1 MKRIALAILFSLV
14 IAPVLAL
21 PALAKGS
28 QPDVYLPSTETVSGN
43 YYKVGGTVEVAGKV
57 ASDVVVAGGNV
68 IISGEVGG
76 DVLVVGGNIRIT
88 GSVEGDVRVIGGNV
102 ELAGPVG
109 KNVSVAAGTL
119 TIASSSNINGHLT
132 VAVGALDLRGAVV
145 GGVAGAAG
153 SVIIAGTI
161 KGPTDII
168 LDKEGTLQ
176 IRDTAVI
183 QSPFKYSAYHEAQV
197 AEGANLSEAL
207 QFNQLNLKERS
218 WSEKFDWLRHLI
230 SLFAMLII
238 GMIFVV
244 MVPKLV
250 EQINSE
256 ALVKPWAK
264 IGWGFVWLVVPP
276 IAIIILAVTIIGLP
290 LAIIGAAIYAIGLY
304 MTQIFAGLLVGYWLK
319 NNSKMAWW
327 SKMSPLVMMSVGIL
341 VFKILTMLPFVG
353 GLVVFV
359 GLLWLWGTLASVK
372 KQLILNYR

>member
-1 MKRIALAILFSLV
+1 MQNGKDIKDYTEARKPEGTEKFLAPLFKCP
-14 IAPVLAL
+14 APLDKDVEDAIRKLAL
-21 PALAKGS
+21 KTYTAIGCLDFS
-28 QPDVYLPSTETVSGN
+28 
-43 YYKVGGTVEVAGKV
+43 
-57 ASDVVVAGGNV
+57 
-68 IISGEVGG
+68 
-76 DVLVVGGNIRIT
+76 
-88 GSVEGDVRVIGGNV
+88 RV
-102 ELAGPVG
+102 
-109 KNVSVAAGTL
+109 
-119 TIASSSNINGHLT
+119 
-132 VAVGALDLRGAVV
+132 
-145 GGVAGAAG
+145 
-153 SVIIAGTI
+153 
-161 KGPTDII
+161 DII

-327 SKMSPLVMMSVGIL
+327 SKMSPLVMMSVGII

>member
-1 MKRIALAILFSLV
+1 MKKISLAILFSLLLV
-14 IAPVLAL
+14 PFLTI
-21 PALAKGS
+21 PALAKGN
-28 QPDVYLPSTETVSGN
+28 QADIYLPSSETVAGN
-43 YYKVGGTVEVAGKV
+43 YYRAGATVEVSGKV
-57 ASDVVVAGGNV
+57 ESDVVVAGGNV

-76 DVLVVGGNIRIT
+76 DVLAVGGNIRIT
-88 GSVEGDVRVIGGNV
+88 GSVAGDVRIVGGNV

-145 GGVAGAAG
+145 GSVEGAAG

-161 KGPTDII
+161 KGSADII
-168 LDKEGTLQ
+168 LDREGTLQ

-183 QSPFKYSAYHEAQV
+183 QSPFKYSAYNEAQV
-197 AEGANLSEAL
+197 AEGAQISQPL

-218 WSEKFDWLRHLI
+218 WSERFDWLGHLI

-238 GMIFVV
+238 GMIFVLT
-244 MVPKLV
+244 VPKLV

-256 ALVKPWAK
+256 ALIKPWAK

-290 LAIIGAAIYAIGLY
+290 LAIIGAVVYAVGLY
-304 MTQIFAGLLVGYWLK
+304 MTQIFAGLLVGHWLK

-327 SKMSPLVMMSVGIL
+327 SKMPPLVIMSVGII
-341 VFKILTMLPFVG
+341 VFKILTMLPFIG

-359 GLLWLWGTLASVK
+359 GLLWLWGTLISVK
-372 KQLILNYR
+372 KRLIQDYR